1 MSKFLLSRRAA
12 LCAAIGLPTLGV
24 PLAQAQAPAF
34 PGDKPIRLIVP
45 FAPGGSTDVLSR
57 MVAQG
62 MGQELKGTVIVE
74 NIPGA
79 AGTLG
84 VARAARATP
93 DGYTLVMGISATHA
107 IAPALYKE
115 LAYKPEQDFV
125 PIGRVAQSP
134 LIIVANPSL
143 PAHDM
148 QALLAQA
155 RQQGKP
161 LMYAAWGV
169 GTGGHLTME
178 AVGFHAKIKT
188 EQVAYKGEAPV
199 LQALMGG
206 EVQVGVSSVG
216 AAMPFLKAGR
226 LKALAVNGPT
236 RSMVL
241 PEVRTLAEQG
251 IAFESSSWWAVFVPA
266 KTPLPVQDQLARA
279 QAAVLQR
286 PELQA
291 RMRDLGL
298 DTDPI
303 SRADFARQ
311 IQQDTAVWGRLVVR
325 SGATAQ

>member
-1 MSKFLLSRRAA
+1 MFKFSLSRRNA
-12 LCAAIGLPTLGV
+12 LCAAMGLATLGV
-24 PLAQAQAPAF
+24 PLAHAQAPGF
-34 PGDKPIRLIVP
+34 PGDKPIKLIVP
-45 FAPGGSTDVLSR
+45 YAPGGSTDVLSR
-57 MVAQG
+57 LVAQG

-93 DGYTLVMGISATHA
+93 DGYTLVMGITATHA
-107 IAPALYKE
+107 IAPALYKD

-125 PIGRVAQSP
+125 PIGRIGQSP
-134 LIIVANPSL
+134 LLLLANPSL

-148 QALLAQA
+148 QGLLALA
-155 RQQGKP
+155 RQQAKP
-161 LMYAAWGV
+161 LIYAAWGV
-169 GTGGHLTME
+169 GSGGHLTME
-178 AVGFHAKIKT
+178 SVGLHAKIKT

-199 LQALMGG
+199 LQALIGG
-206 EVQVGVSSVG
+206 EVQFGVASVG

-236 RSMVL
+236 RSTLL
-241 PEVRTLAEQG
+241 PEVPTLAEQG
-251 IAFESSSWWAVFVPA
+251 IAFESSSWWALFAPA
-266 KTPLPVQDQLARA
+266 KTPVPVQDQLARA
-279 QAAVLQR
+279 LAAVLQR
-286 PELQA
+286 PEAQA

-298 DTDPI
+298 DTDTI

-311 IQQDTAVWGRLVVR
+311 MQQDTAVWGRLVVL